1 VTERDDHARY
11 SRALAADSTPAAFV
25 DLDGFEHNLRV
36 VFGEESGPVIGGMNP
51 PAGAIAS
58 LNASG
63 PVIGGMNP
71 PAGAIASLNASGGK
85 PLRIASKSVRSIPLL
100 ERIQRHA
107 PGRITGLMAYSA
119 KEAAFLVERGFSD
132 VLLAYPTLHGPDLE
146 LLARKNREGA
156 KISLV
161 VDAPEHVEAAAK
173 ASARVEGAL
182 PLVIELD
189 LSLRPLGGD
198 LAIGALRSPLHHS
211 AAVVELARRIADTP
225 RLSFHGLM
233 AYEAHV
239 AGMTD
244 QGSGSRAM
252 DTAKWLL
259 KRASRRPLEEARAE
273 AVHALTQA
281 GLPPLLVNGGGT
293 GSLRWCQ
300 SEAALTELTVGS
312 AFLAG
317 HLFDG
322 YRELSFRPALHFAL
336 EVVRSPRPGVCTV
349 RGGGFIA
356 SGESGPSRAPVP
368 VLPSGLRLTKI
379 EGAGEVQTPLVAERG
394 SAPGLGSLVFFRPA
408 KSGELA
414 ERFEEY
420 ALIRG
425 DRVEERVRTYRGEG
439 RCFP

>member
-1 VTERDDHARY
+1 MAERDDHARY
-11 SRALAADSTPAAFV
+11 ARALAADSTPAAFV
-25 DLDGFEHNLRV
+25 DLDGFEHNLRL
-36 VFGEESGPVIGGMNP
+36 VFDE
-51 PAGAIAS
+51 
-58 LNASG
+58 
-63 PVIGGMNP
+63 
-71 PAGAIASLNASGGK
+71 ASGGR

-100 ERIQRHA
+100 ERILRHA
-107 PGRITGLMAYSA
+107 PGRVTGLMAYSA
-119 KEAAFLVERGFSD
+119 KEAAFLVERGFDD

-146 LLARKNREGA
+146 LLAKKSREGA
-156 KISLV
+156 RISLV
-161 VDAPEHVEAAAK
+161 VDAAEHVEAAAK
-173 ASARVEGAL
+173 AAARAEGAL
-182 PLVIELD
+182 ALVIELD

-198 LAIGALRSPLHHS
+198 LAIGALRSPLHNS

-239 AGMTD
+239 AGLGD
-244 QGSGSRAM
+244 QGSGSRVTDA
-252 DTAKWLL
+252 AKWLL
-259 KRASRRPLEEARAE
+259 KRASRRPLEEARAD
-273 AVHALTQA
+273 AVAALTQA
-281 GLPPLLVNGGGT
+281 GLPPKLVNGGGT

-300 SEAALTELTVGS
+300 GEPALTELTVGS

-322 YRELSFRPALHFAL
+322 YRELSLKPALHFAL
-336 EVVRSPRPGVCTV
+336 EVVRIPRPGVCTV

-356 SGESGPSRAPVP
+356 SGEIGPSRAPLP
-368 VLPSGLRLTKI
+368 VSPAGLRLTKM
-379 EGAGEVQTPLVAERG
+379 EGAGEVQTPLLSEDG
-394 SAPGLGSLVFFRPA
+394 STPALGSSVFFRPA